1 VTTDTIGPREIVR
14 HEHNGLVVP
23 VRDPVALADALE
35 RLLRDDALAERL
47 RHNAYQEFLARHTRM
62 DNLRQTLR
70 VFEQLGSLRVDVPP
84 PAGPTQPTSPPAA
97 HPAVLAAGNR
107 DAIGIYWPTQG

>member
-47 RHNAYQEFLARHTRM
+47 RRNAYEEFLARHTRV
-62 DNLRQTLR
+62 DNLRQTLW
-70 VFEQLGSLRVDVPP
+70 VFERLGSLRVDVPP
-84 PAGPTQPTSPPAA
+84 LAAPTQLTSPPAA
-97 HPAVLAAGNR
+97 HPAVLSPGNR
-107 DAIGIYWPTQG
+107 DTIGVYWPSQS